1 MPGNPSLAAD
11 SLAYCIHLSTAS
23 LDCHMMYIASTHH
36 LGVYGLL
43 VVEEEDLDLRQM
55 GPALI
60 AQSRSDQGLGS
71 LLITMKA
78 LIEAH
83 NLL

>member
-1 MPGNPSLAAD
+1 
-11 SLAYCIHLSTAS
+11 
-23 LDCHMMYIASTHH
+23 MMYIASTHR
-36 LGVYGLL
+36 LGVYGSPL
-43 VVEEEDLDLRQM
+43 VVEEEDLDLRQK

-60 AQSRSDQGLGS
+60 GQSRSDQGLGS